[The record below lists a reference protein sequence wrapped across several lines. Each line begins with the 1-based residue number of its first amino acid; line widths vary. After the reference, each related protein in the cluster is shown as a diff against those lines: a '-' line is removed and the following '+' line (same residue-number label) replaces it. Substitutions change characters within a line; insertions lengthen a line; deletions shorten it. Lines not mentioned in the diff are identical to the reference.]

1 MAQGLAVTDVVNV
14 TVTIS
19 PTAAPARNFGAGL
32 LVGTTDVIDT
42 DERIRSYSNLEGVGG
57 DFGTTDPE
65 YIAASLF
72 FGQSPQPS
80 ILYIGR
86 WAQSATSGLIRGGV
100 LSASEQILTNWTAVT
115 AGSFVISIDGTSR
128 TITGLNFSAALNM
141 PGVAAIIDTALSSWA
156 DCRWDA
162 NNNQFIIESHATG
175 TSSTVSYATTA
186 GSGTDISAQ
195 IKMTSAT
202 AASVVAGIA
211 AESLAAA
218 LQAFADKSGDWYAAI
233 ILPSVSTSVAQAA
246 SAVVEGFGRKRI
258 IGYTIT
264 SSTVL
269 SGSSTTDLAY
279 ILKAANYSRSF
290 VQYSSS
296 SPYAI
301 ASFFGRAATV
311 DFTGSNTTLTMKFK
325 IEPGVTAETLTET
338 QAAVLNDKNCNVFVN
353 YDNDTAIIQQGKM
366 SSGLFFD
373 ERQGL
378 DWFENFL
385 QTEIW
390 NVLYTSTT
398 KIPQTD
404 AGMQILKTR
413 MEKCCVQ
420 AVTNGFVAPGVWNAA
435 GFGSLKQGDTLPD
448 GYYVYAPLVASQS
461 QAGREARK
469 SVPFQ
474 IALTLA
480 GAVHSVSIAVNVNR

>member
-19 PTAAPARNFGAGL
+19 PTAAATRNFGAGL
-32 LVGTTDVIDT
+32 LVGVTDVIDV
-42 DERIRSYSNLEGVGG
+42 DERIRQYSNLEGVGG

-72 FGQSPQPS
+72 FSQSPTPS

-86 WAQSATSGLIRGGV
+86 WAQSATAGLLRGGV
-100 LSASEQILTNWTAVT
+100 LSAAEQVLTNWTAVT
-115 AGSFVISIDGTSR
+115 AGSFVMSIDGTSR
-128 TITGLNFSAALNM
+128 TITGLNFSATLNM
-141 PGVAAIIDTALSSWA
+141 SGVAAIIDTALSSWA

-162 NNNQFIIESHATG
+162 NSSQFVIESHTTG
-175 TSSTVSYATTA
+175 TSSTIGYATTA

-195 IKMTSAT
+195 LKMTSAT
-202 AASVVAGIA
+202 ADRAVPGIA
-211 AESLAAA
+211 AETLAAA

-233 ILPSVSTSVAQAA
+233 ILPSVSTSVALAA
-246 SAVVEGFGRKRI
+246 SAVIEGFGKKRI
-258 IGYTIT
+258 IGYTT
-264 SSTVL
+264 QSSTVL
-269 SGSSTTDLAY
+269 SSASTTDLAY
-279 ILKAANYSRSF
+279 VLKAGNYSRSF

-296 SPYAI
+296 SPYAV

-311 DFTGSNTTLTMKFK
+311 DYTGNNTTITLKFK

-338 QAAVLNDKNCNVFVN
+338 QASVLNDKNCNVFVN
-353 YDNDTAIIQQGKM
+353 YDNSTAIIQQGVM
-366 SSGLFFD
+366 ASGIFFD
-373 ERQGL
+373 ERVGL

-385 QTEIW
+385 QTEVW
-390 NVLYTSTT
+390 NLLYSSLT

-404 AGMQILKTR
+404 AGMQIIKTR
-413 MEKCCVQ
+413 IEKCCVQ
-420 AVTNGFVAPGVWNAA
+420 AVTNGLVAPGVWNAA

-448 GYYVYAPLVASQS
+448 GYYVYAPLVSSQL
-461 QAGREARK
+461 QADREARK

-474 IALTLA
+474 VALKLS
-480 GAVHSVSIAVNVNR
+480 GAIHFVNIAVSVNR